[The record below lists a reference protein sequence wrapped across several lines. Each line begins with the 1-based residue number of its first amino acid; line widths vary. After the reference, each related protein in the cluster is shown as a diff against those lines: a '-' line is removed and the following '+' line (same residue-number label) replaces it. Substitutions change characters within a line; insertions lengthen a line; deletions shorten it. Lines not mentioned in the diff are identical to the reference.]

1 MSDETILIIDDNEMD
16 RKIVSRFLAR
26 AGYEK
31 IITADTGEEGIE
43 KAKLKN
49 PDLVITDTMLP
60 GINGFEVC
68 RQLRKNSG
76 SDRPKIIICTGSI
89 AAVDAIEARRAGA
102 NDYCVKTSDAEP
114 LIKTVKRLL

>member
-1 MSDETILIIDDNEMD
+1 MSDETILIIDDSETD
-16 RKIVSRFLAR
+16 RKIFSRFLKK

-31 IITADTGEEGIE
+31 IITAETGEEGIK

-68 RQLRKNSG
+68 RQLRKNFG
-76 SDRPKIIICTGSI
+76 SHKPKIIICTGSI

-102 NDYCVKTSDAEP
+102 NDYCVKTSDAAP
-114 LIKTVKRLL
+114 LLETVKRLL

>member
-1 MSDETILIIDDNEMD
+1 MGDETILIIDDNEMD
-16 RKIVSRFLAR
+16 RKIVSRFLKK

-31 IITADTGEEGIE
+31 IITAETGEEGVE
-43 KAKLKN
+43 KAKSED

-68 RQLRKNSG
+68 RRLRKNSG
-76 SDRPKIIICTGSI
+76 SYRPKIVICTGSI
-89 AAVDAIEARRAGA
+89 VAVDAIEARRAGA

-114 LIKTVKRLL
+114 LIATVKRLL